1 MSDIY
6 DNHPFNSVLCGNLK
20 PVRLFNNEKRR
31 KMKNKKTLRLLA
43 MFVTATV
50 ALTFTGCN
58 LAEDLSKIAEQTNSV
73 SETDYDPMNLIAG
86 LADQGESP
94 EWVGKMQQASDADQ
108 LFVVAAVGKTTAYV
122 SMHQKDEN
130 GKWEQIIST
139 PGYIGKNGIGKEKEG
154 DSKTPVGVFR
164 FTDAFGIAGDPGC
177 AIPYKKVT
185 DDDYWSGDQRDGY
198 MYNKMVSIK
207 DYPDLDVESSE
218 HIKDYT
224 VPYQYC
230 LNISYN
236 EDGEA
241 GLGSAIFLH
250 CFSSDKPYTGGCV
263 AIPQDKMI
271 TVMRNVRE
279 DCVVVIDTLQNIS
292 PDLYEEWDPENELAA
307 AEETVNYSD
316 DSSDFV
322 LLSEAVPDAILEI
335 RYYSTYNFVGDRIEG
350 YEEPVALL
358 TKEAAAAL
366 LEVSEELK
374 EKGYRLK
381 IYDAYRPQMAV
392 TNFVEWAEDTD
403 DTRMKEFFYPDLEKD
418 VLFPQGYIAEHSG
431 HSRGSTVDLT
441 LFDMETEKELD
452 MGGTFDFFGELSH
465 PDYKDI
471 TEEQFNNRMIL
482 RDAMLEH
489 GFRPLETEWWHFTL
503 DDEPYPDTYFTFPV
517 SSESVSE

>member
-43 MFVTATV
+43 TLVTAIIAVT
-50 ALTFTGCN
+50 LTGCN

-130 GKWEQIIST
+130 GKWEQIMST
-139 PGYIGKNGIGKEKEG
+139 PGFVGKNGIGVTKEG
-154 DSKTPVGVFR
+154 DQVTPAGVFR

-230 LNISYN
+230 LNIGYN

-374 EKGYRLK
+374 ERGYRLK

-403 DTRMKEFFYPDLEKD
+403 DTRMKEYFYPDLEKD

-465 PDYKDI
+465 PDYKEI